1 MVLRISTAWLGTPL
15 DVDRYPTAWY
25 ARKRWEWPS
34 MTKSLF
40 IVAGSLRPAL
50 TEGGLTQ
57 MRAGSGPQST
67 RPARSGSGPQST
79 RPARSG
85 SGPQS
90 TRPARSGFGPQ
101 STRPVR
107 PGSGPQSTLQSSLV
121 GFSYRTRLLAVRV
134 EEGLARLVA
143 EGARHAGGHRAGQL
157 EGIRGARAEEPQRR
171 GHAPEETIT
180 LHEVGRQGRIDRAGG
195 REGGERGRGRA
206 LACLGV
212 VVAVHEL
219 ERLDEELD
227 VDEPAAP
234 VLHVDAAAR
243 LLAELALH
251 PRAHLDDLLERR
263 PRQGVA
269 VDEPVERGARAPG
282 ERAVAENQARA
293 RQRLPLPQV
302 AVLQIVLLE
311 RRDARGEAAPFA
323 AGPQAQVDRESDA
336 GRRDVAEHPGQ
347 PLDGQAVEP
356 VGVDP
361 LGAVGRAVLAEHD
374 EQVEIGAGHQLT
386 AAELAEA
393 HDDRRDE
400 VPGAIAGN
408 AVALDEWLLGQ
419 DPAGGHRR
427 LRQRGHLARVPVD
440 RGDAE
445 DVAPHHGQLLGLLHS
460 AQPIAPLGR
469 RRSGNE
475 EGRHGLAQDRF
486 RLPRQ
491 DALGIR
497 QRRQQLGLGDQE
509 LGEMIAARADLDEA
523 EKEIG
528 ILDEQLDESRPRT
541 GGPEQ
546 PLELVQGLV
555 GVGALPERVEE

>member
-50 TEGGLTQ
+50 SEGGLTQ

-67 RPARSGSGPQST
+67 RPVRAGSGPQST
-79 RPARSG
+79 RPARAGFGPQSTRPARSP

-90 TRPARSGFGPQ
+90 TRPVRSGFGPQ

-180 LHEVGRQGRIDRAGG
+180 LHEVGRQGRIDRAGA
-195 REGGERGRGRA
+195 REAGERGRGRA

-243 LLAELALH
+243 LLAELAPH
-251 PRAHLDDLLERR
+251 P
-263 PRQGVA
+263 P
-269 VDEPVERGARAPG
+269 AP
-282 ERAVAENQARA
+282 
-293 RQRLPLPQV
+293 P
-302 AVLQIVLLE
+302 
-311 RRDARGEAAPFA
+311 
-323 AGPQAQVDRESDA
+323 AQ
-336 GRRDVAEHPGQ
+336 
-347 PLDGQAVEP
+347 
-356 VGVDP
+356 
-361 LGAVGRAVLAEHD
+361 
-374 EQVEIGAGHQLT
+374 
-386 AAELAEA
+386 
-393 HDDRRDE
+393 
-400 VPGAIAGN
+400 
-408 AVALDEWLLGQ
+408 
-419 DPAGGHRR
+419 
-427 LRQRGHLARVPVD
+427 
-440 RGDAE
+440 
-445 DVAPHHGQLLGLLHS
+445 
-460 AQPIAPLGR
+460 
-469 RRSGNE
+469 
-475 EGRHGLAQDRF
+475 
-486 RLPRQ
+486 
-491 DALGIR
+491 
-497 QRRQQLGLGDQE
+497 
-509 LGEMIAARADLDEA
+509 
-523 EKEIG
+523 
-528 ILDEQLDESRPRT
+528 
-541 GGPEQ
+541 
-546 PLELVQGLV
+546 
-555 GVGALPERVEE
+555 